1 MNKTIATLL
10 FIGASPVILIIL
22 LAEWVWK
29 YEV

>member
-1 MNKTIATLL
+1 MTNFILTLL
-10 FIGASPVILIIL
+10 FIGAIPLILIIL